1 MYDRLLRM
9 PIHRHERMILLH
21 YHALA
26 HPLNGRHRALFHTT
40 VQERRLD

>member
-1 MYDRLLRM
+1 MYGRLLQV
-9 PIHRHERMILLH
+9 PIHRHERMILLR

-26 HPLNGRHRALFHTT
+26 HHLNGRHRALFHTT